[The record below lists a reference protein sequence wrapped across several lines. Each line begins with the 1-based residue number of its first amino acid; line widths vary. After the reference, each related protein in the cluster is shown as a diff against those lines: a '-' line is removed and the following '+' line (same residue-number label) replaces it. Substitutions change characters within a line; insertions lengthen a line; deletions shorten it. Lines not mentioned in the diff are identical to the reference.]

1 MVDYEYAELFN
12 NDSLDKQ
19 IHITA
24 SGGINLGNDDLISE
38 SFQLIESLCS
48 EEYLMFGAVE
58 PRCVRFTVKYSAPK
72 LLNKW
77 LTITMDLQGAETPFS
92 FGDYQVLS
100 DKPSSDRTTR
110 EVTAYSHFHKI
121 LQNKYK
127 SWYKAAWGDS
137 NTMTIKQ
144 LRDSFFARLQQ
155 THSWVVQETTT
166 LVNDD
171 MVIKKSKKIPR
182 ISGKDILNAICEING
197 VFGYI
202 DRDNVFR
209 YKTLSNSSTATSI
222 GSAYTISTEYEDYVT
237 IAVDRVEIYAESG
250 ELLGDAGATAAASQN
265 KYVIENNFMLKGLGS
280 NDDAKLIAHFLAQ
293 NALSV
298 MSGVTYVP
306 FDADFKGNPCF
317 EVGDR
322 ISFLSHGSTIT
333 SYILSRTLK
342 GIQSLRDNYT
352 AESGDAV
359 YPEDLSPMKSEIS
372 ELKNSVGLLSDTTS
386 GYGEPVDGN
395 ADDVYFK
402 KKTRMVDQHPLSTDD
417 IQYIGYDIWREK
429 YTHPLDD
436 IRDCFQV
443 RDIKWKNDGYAI
455 FVSGITYHPGFYVRH
470 VVEGAPLVRVPVSET
485 GRYKFHIKIKYHA
498 SYRAEQTRINDSQ
511 IGLSIMSDP
520 SDFFGG
526 VPFDTWVEPAWW
538 GGILNIGEEM
548 DTWYEYTCLFDI
560 PSGIVSQGYFY
571 VCFLRN
577 GAMYDKSS
585 QQGVTGNIE
594 MDIKEFYILKQNE
607 DIQYDP
613 YVDCAY
619 FNCEN
624 DWQKIEWLNGA
635 NTSANSGL
643 ELNDEK
649 QLSLSPSVVRA
660 WIKQDPPQIAREF
673 NQLCVRTTGTPY
685 NTLSVVH
692 SSDHVIENKSIA
704 HNETN
709 IYKVKCGGVV
719 SSSSHNYVVYEITGM
734 GYDPNHGANNYVN
747 FAVNFG
753 NNATFNT
760 EQNRRACGMLF
771 STSSTIS
778 SELWTTL
785 ASAEPQTWIAGAG
798 YDYYSFR
805 RETRKIYGFKNID
818 VTTATLYMI
827 VIMDDVTNS
836 EEVIVSLSEFV
847 LSNEKSGVIRDIYL
861 STSDGTWMKY
871 VPISEDVK
879 D

>member
-24 SGGINLGNDDLISE
+24 SGGVDLGNDDLISE

-48 EEYLMFGAVE
+48 EEYLTFGAVE

-209 YKTLSNSSTATSI
+209 YKTLADSSASTNI

-250 ELLGDAGATAAASQN
+250 ELLGDAGASAAASQN
-265 KYVIENNFMLKGLGS
+265 KYVIENNFMLKGLGT
-280 NDDAKLIAHFLAQ
+280 NADAQLIAHFLAQ
-293 NALSV
+293 NVLSV
-298 MSGVTYVP
+298 MGNVTYVP

-322 ISFLSHGSTIT
+322 ISFQSHGNTIY

-402 KKTRMVDQHPLSTDD
+402 KNLKMVNLHPLSLAET
-417 IQYIGYDIWREK
+417 YNIGYDIWRNK
-429 YTHPLDD
+429 YTNPIDDPALNMKLD
-436 IRDCFQV
+436 
-443 RDIKWKNDGYAI
+443 DIKWKSGGYSI
-455 FVSGITYHPGFYVRH
+455 TVSGKTFNTLNPLRSAY
-470 VVEGAPLVRVPVSET
+470 EGSLLIKIPVTEA
-485 GRYKFHIKIKYHA
+485 GRYKYHVKI
-498 SYRAEQTRINDSQ
+498 SYDSTDRQEPTARNDSL
-511 IGLSIMSDP
+511 IGLAFMFDT
-520 SDFFGG
+520 SDFYFGPAPG
-526 VPFDTWVEPAWW
+526 NWSKASWGAGQLNVDMPMNTWQEY
-538 GGILNIGEEM
+538 NGE
-548 DTWYEYTCLFDI
+548 FNVA
-560 PSGIVSQGYFY
+560 SGWATAGYIY
-571 VCFLRN
+571 LCFIRN
-577 GAMYDKSS
+577 GAMYNTSATV
-585 QQGVTGNIE
+585 GTTGNIRL
-594 MDIKEFYILKQNE
+594 DLIDFYILK
-607 DIQYDP
+607 YDEEPQFEP
-613 YVDCAY
+613 YIDCAY
-619 FNCEN
+619 VNIED
-624 DWQKIEWLNGA
+624 DWKRIDWLNGA
-635 NTSANSGL
+635 NTSVNSGL

-685 NTLSVVH
+685 NSLSIVH

-760 EQNRRACGMLF
+760 EQNRRACGVLF

-798 YDYYSFR
+798 YNYYSFR
-805 RETRKIYGFKNID
+805 RETRKIYGYGNID

>member
-24 SGGINLGNDDLISE
+24 SGGVDLGNDDLISE

-48 EEYLMFGAVE
+48 EEYLTFGAVE

-110 EVTAYSHFHKI
+110 EVAAYSHFHKI

-209 YKTLSNSSTATSI
+209 YKTLADSSASTNI

-250 ELLGDAGATAAASQN
+250 ELLGDAGASAATSQN
-265 KYVIENNFMLKGLGS
+265 KYVIENNFMLKGLGT
-280 NDDAKLIAHFLAQ
+280 NADAQLIAHFLAQ
-293 NALSV
+293 NVLSV
-298 MSGVTYVP
+298 MGNVTYVP

-322 ISFLSHGSTIT
+322 ISFQSHGNTIY

-417 IQYIGYDIWREK
+417 IQYIGYDIWRGH
-429 YTHPLDD
+429 YSVPIDNID
-436 IRDCFQV
+436 DCFQV
-443 RDIKWKNDGYAI
+443 KKIEWKATGYVI
-455 FVSGITYHPGFYVRH
+455 DVEGRTYHPGFYGRNVY
-470 VVEGAPLVRVPVSET
+470 EGTPIVKVPVSEN
-485 GRYKFHIKIKYHA
+485 GRYKFHTKIKYHS
-498 SYRAEQTRINDSQ
+498 SYRADYSRMNDTKV
-511 IGLSIMSDP
+511 GLAIMSDL
-520 SDFFGG
+520 SDFFSG
-526 VPFDTWVEPAWW
+526 VQPDSWVEPQWW
-538 GGILNIGEEM
+538 GGELNIGITM
-548 DTWYEYTCLFDI
+548 DTWYEYTCLFNI
-560 PSGIVSQGYFY
+560 PSSIAQQGYFY
-571 VCFLRN
+571 IAFLRN

-585 QQGVTGNIE
+585 QQGVNGHIVLNLE
-594 MDIKEFYILKQNE
+594 EFYILKQNE
-607 DIQYDP
+607 DIEYEP
-613 YVDCAY
+613 YIDCAY
-619 FNCEN
+619 FNCED

-635 NTSANSGL
+635 NTSVNSGL

-685 NTLSVVH
+685 ANLSISH

-719 SSSSHNYVVYEITGM
+719 SSGSHNYVVYEITGM

-760 EQNRRACGMLF
+760 EQNRRACGVLF

-847 LSNEKSGVIRDIYL
+847 LANEKSGVIRDIFL